1 MHKNFWLVL
10 FFFSANF
17 IFSQNQIKDFTE
29 KFELPNQVKET
40 SGLLFFNGKIITHN
54 DSGDNSNLY
63 ELDSLTGNLLRTV
76 TITNATNIDWE
87 DIAQDENHIYIG
99 DFGNNNGNRINLKIY
114 KILKSDFSSNTTVTA
129 EKISFAYEDQTNFN
143 NASNSHNF
151 DAEALIVYN
160 NQLLIFTK
168 NRLDYRTNV
177 YKLPT
182 EPGGYA
188 AVKVS
193 TANVSGLITGATT
206 QNNHIMLCGYNS
218 VGRPFLVYIND
229 QEKIN
234 DDIFFNGFDKYVL
247 TTELEQGS
255 QVEGITAYDD
265 GKFYISREK
274 REIGSL
280 KLPQKLY
287 SFTDDRTKIL
297 STEKNMVN
305 KFSVFPNPT
314 AGNLHINSTKQIR
327 SISLYNILGKKMMQI
342 HPDKKLIDISHLSE
356 GIYQL
361 KVTYVDTSTLVKKII
376 KL

>member
-1 MHKNFWLVL
+1 MYKKCL
-10 FFFSANF
+10 FIVFIFSANF
-17 IFSQNQIKDFTE
+17 IFSQNQIKNFKE
-29 KFELPNQVKET
+29 KFELPDKVQET

-54 DSGDNSNLY
+54 DSGDNANLY
-63 ELDSLTGNLLRTV
+63 ELDSLTGNLLRTIS
-76 TITNATNIDWE
+76 ITNATNVDWE
-87 DIAQDENHIYIG
+87 DIAQDENHIYVG

-114 KILKSDFSSNTTVTA
+114 KILKSDFSSSTTVTA
-129 EKISFAYEDQTNFN
+129 EKISFAYEDQTNFDN
-143 NASNSHNF
+143 SSNSHNF

-182 EPGGYA
+182 DPGGYA

-193 TANVSGLITGATT
+193 TANVTGLITGATT
-206 QNNHIMLCGYNS
+206 QNKHIMLCGYS
-218 VGRPFLVYIND
+218 PVGIPFLIYIND
-229 QEKIN
+229 EEKTN
-234 DDIFFNGFDKYVL
+234 DDIFLNGFDKYIL

-255 QVEGITAYDD
+255 QVEGITTYDD

-274 REIGSL
+274 VEIGSF

-287 SFTDDRTKIL
+287 SFTDDRTKVL
-297 STEKNMVN
+297 STEKNRVD
-305 KFSVFPNPT
+305 KFSVYPNPT
-314 AGNLHINSTKQIR
+314 AGNLHLNSTKQIR

-342 HPDKKLIDISHLSE
+342 QSDKKNIDISHLSE

-361 KVTYVDTSTLVKKII
+361 KILFIDSTTLVKKII